1 MRSNNDIETWLPRE
15 TPVRLLYE
23 EFKQDFGAEEIIVV
37 GLPRESADPAL
48 VEAFAGRMER
58 LKGIRL
64 CWTPDRMTARM
75 REFGVEEQAARDRLD
90 GLLTSKSGDL
100 IGVVAMLSEAGVKD
114 RSQVVDE
121 IKQTLAYCQ
130 LPLDAVALTGAPV
143 IVTEL
148 DRLGSQKSS
157 RQFFLL
163 TCGISLCLLYYS
175 FGHWGLSLAV
185 LGTALWGIFLN
196 QTVMVFLGG
205 EMNFIMGS
213 LSVMVMIFTLS
224 IAVHVVSYY
233 DSNRKEGLAEPLA
246 AAVMESWNPCMLSTL
261 TTLLGLVSLNVS
273 TILPVSQFGYAAACG
288 SIVALIVGL
297 GVTPALLTVMPE
309 CTVRSVRYQIN
320 FREWGAGVAAHRW
333 SLLTGSAILLGLT
346 AMGILQLE
354 PSINPTEFL
363 PRKSK
368 VLADLH
374 KIETDLTNID
384 SIEAVVDL
392 GSEKLAFMDQLQ
404 KVRLIEAKIAAHP
417 GVRHTLSLASFFPE
431 ELPENTMA
439 AARILGHA
447 KSYSGEEGLISGGQR
462 LWRISARIR
471 HDANLSPVDVLNQLT
486 EQLADEPVHFT
497 GLTPLLKNAQQE
509 IFDGFWQSFTAACLT
524 ISIVMILSLRSIVAG
539 VIAMIPNIIPIWLVF
554 GGVGFLGMPVDIG
567 MMMTGSIALG
577 ISVDCTF
584 HFLVKYQAAYNKG
597 ATSKEAVLQALEHS
611 GEPMLDSTL
620 ISALGMLALCFSSFA
635 PTARFGCLMAAQM
648 TASLLGELVLLPAML
663 CCRPSR
669 RSELETKST
678 TEELKNE
685 FCNEQK
691 IDSETIETAEVGPE
705 IHPFPAEMPSVP
717 RRIRAAR

>member
-233 DSNRKEGLAEPLA
+233 DSNRKEGLTEPLA

-261 TTLLGLVSLNVS
+261 TTLLGLVRFFPSAS
-273 TILPVSQFGYAAACG
+273 SD
-288 SIVALIVGL
+288 
-297 GVTPALLTVMPE
+297 MP
-309 CTVRSVRYQIN
+309 
-320 FREWGAGVAAHRW
+320 
-333 SLLTGSAILLGLT
+333 
-346 AMGILQLE
+346 
-354 PSINPTEFL
+354 P
-363 PRKSK
+363 
-368 VLADLH
+368 LADP
-374 KIETDLTNID
+374 
-384 SIEAVVDL
+384 S
-392 GSEKLAFMDQLQ
+392 
-404 KVRLIEAKIAAHP
+404 
-417 GVRHTLSLASFFPE
+417 
-431 ELPENTMA
+431 
-439 AARILGHA
+439 
-447 KSYSGEEGLISGGQR
+447 
-462 LWRISARIR
+462 
-471 HDANLSPVDVLNQLT
+471 SP
-486 EQLADEPVHFT
+486 
-497 GLTPLLKNAQQE
+497 
-509 IFDGFWQSFTAACLT
+509 
-524 ISIVMILSLRSIVAG
+524 
-539 VIAMIPNIIPIWLVF
+539 
-554 GGVGFLGMPVDIG
+554 
-567 MMMTGSIALG
+567 
-577 ISVDCTF
+577 
-584 HFLVKYQAAYNKG
+584 
-597 ATSKEAVLQALEHS
+597 
-611 GEPMLDSTL
+611 
-620 ISALGMLALCFSSFA
+620 
-635 PTARFGCLMAAQM
+635 
-648 TASLLGELVLLPAML
+648 
-663 CCRPSR
+663 
-669 RSELETKST
+669 
-678 TEELKNE
+678 
-685 FCNEQK
+685 
-691 IDSETIETAEVGPE
+691 
-705 IHPFPAEMPSVP
+705 
-717 RRIRAAR
+717 

>member
-213 LSVMVMIFTLS
+213 LSVMVMI
-224 IAVHVVSYY
+224 
-233 DSNRKEGLAEPLA
+233 LA
-246 AAVMESWNPCMLSTL
+246 
-261 TTLLGLVSLNVS
+261 
-273 TILPVSQFGYAAACG
+273 I
-288 SIVALIVGL
+288 
-297 GVTPALLTVMPE
+297 TP
-309 CTVRSVRYQIN
+309 
-320 FREWGAGVAAHRW
+320 
-333 SLLTGSAILLGLT
+333 
-346 AMGILQLE
+346 
-354 PSINPTEFL
+354 
-363 PRKSK
+363 
-368 VLADLH
+368 
-374 KIETDLTNID
+374 
-384 SIEAVVDL
+384 
-392 GSEKLAFMDQLQ
+392 
-404 KVRLIEAKIAAHP
+404 
-417 GVRHTLSLASFFPE
+417 
-431 ELPENTMA
+431 
-439 AARILGHA
+439 
-447 KSYSGEEGLISGGQR
+447 
-462 LWRISARIR
+462 
-471 HDANLSPVDVLNQLT
+471 
-486 EQLADEPVHFT
+486 
-497 GLTPLLKNAQQE
+497 
-509 IFDGFWQSFTAACLT
+509 
-524 ISIVMILSLRSIVAG
+524 
-539 VIAMIPNIIPIWLVF
+539 
-554 GGVGFLGMPVDIG
+554 
-567 MMMTGSIALG
+567 
-577 ISVDCTF
+577 
-584 HFLVKYQAAYNKG
+584 
-597 ATSKEAVLQALEHS
+597 
-611 GEPMLDSTL
+611 
-620 ISALGMLALCFSSFA
+620 
-635 PTARFGCLMAAQM
+635 
-648 TASLLGELVLLPAML
+648 
-663 CCRPSR
+663 
-669 RSELETKST
+669 
-678 TEELKNE
+678 
-685 FCNEQK
+685 
-691 IDSETIETAEVGPE
+691 
-705 IHPFPAEMPSVP
+705 
-717 RRIRAAR
+717 